1 YECGVGN
8 ADLSIAALGERV
20 GNPALEE
27 VVAVGDLEYGES
39 FGVDP
44 QRLIPVADEVLD
56 ALDEEISARKPI
68 LGREATTHEA
78 GLHTAAMLDEPSAF
92 EPFDPSRFGGE
103 RTLIFG
109 EGTGRGGARKI
120 LESVGFEP
128 DEDTISNFLEL
139 LS

>member
-1 YECGVGN
+1 
-8 ADLSIAALGERV
+8 
-20 GNPALEE
+20 
-27 VVAVGDLEYGES
+27 
-39 FGVDP
+39 
-44 QRLIPVADEVLD
+44 
-56 ALDEEISARKPI
+56 
-68 LGREATTHEA
+68 
-78 GLHTAAMLDEPSAF
+78 MLDEPSAF

-139 LS
+139 LSHRGPINREDARQLAKEKPL